1 MPSLPP
7 PPPPAPNQTTTST
20 SLNQIVITKPMKQ
33 QITLAPEIPHVST
46 RKVIEQVIE
55 QPIIRRQPRR
65 TNPVVWCGAILCM
78 IFSILLIF
86 FGVATL
92 VVVLVIK
99 PKNPVFDTPAARL
112 NLIYFD
118 TPVNFNG
125 DFTFLANFSNPS
137 RKLDVRFEYGDVELY
152 FYDSLIASQ
161 AFQPFT
167 LRRGEARL
175 ASVHMISSLVFLPP
189 NLALELQQ
197 HVQSNRVI
205 YNIRG
210 TFRVRANLGLIHFSY
225 WLHGRCQLEMTS
237 PPIGA
242 LLARSCRTKR

>member
-1 MPSLPP
+1 MGSLFLLHIQM
-7 PPPPAPNQTTTST
+7 AKTNKVSSELGAQILDFVCDDGRVDCNDLLTS
-20 SLNQIVITKPMKQ
+20 ITEK
-33 QITLAPEIPHVST
+33 L
-46 RKVIEQVIE
+46 
-55 QPIIRRQPRR
+55 QPRR

-225 WLHGRCQLEMTS
+225 WLRGRCQLEMTS